1 MNTDFATGEVQC
13 NDPCAYLAK
22 TKKKYDADN
31 LSYHDVMTGEHA
43 KEYQKAMCVEIK
55 QLSSQNAWKPVDR
68 ASIPTTS
75 NGKPCPLLNGTWA
88 LKLKHLPDGLI

>member
-22 TKKKYDADN
+22 TKKKYGADN

-55 QLSSQNAWKPVDR
+55 QL
-68 ASIPTTS
+68 
-75 NGKPCPLLNGTWA
+75 A
-88 LKLKHLPDGLI
+88 LKMPGSQLIVRPFPPLPMANLVLF